1 MATATKNKKELII
14 TRIFDAPRENVWK
27 AWTDPEKVKK
37 WWGPKHFTA
46 PHISIDFRVG
56 GRYVYCMR
64 GAGTDGV
71 VKDFCN
77 TGEHR
82 EITPMEKIVTTMS
95 FADEHGNPVPAAHY
109 GMPGEWPAEIMV
121 TVTLE
126 NIEDGKTKLTVRE
139 EGVPGVIVE
148 LAGLGWNQ
156 QLDKLAETLTAVN
169 NLTGITAESGKQEFV
184 ITRVF
189 DAPRELVFKAY
200 TDPNRIPEWWGP
212 KRLTT
217 TVDRMDVRPGGIW
230 RIVQR
235 DPDGNEYAFHGV
247 YHEVLAPERLVGTF
261 EFEGTPGHVSLETT
275 AFEEH
280 NGKTRLTSRSVFQ
293 SVEDRDGMLQEGM
306 EEGVIETMDRFA
318 GLLANPDVWRKAA

>member
-1 MATATKNKKELII
+1 
-14 TRIFDAPRENVWK
+14 
-27 AWTDPEKVKK
+27 
-37 WWGPKHFTA
+37 
-46 PHISIDFRVG
+46 
-56 GRYVYCMR
+56 
-64 GAGTDGV
+64 
-71 VKDFCN
+71 
-77 TGEHR
+77 
-82 EITPMEKIVTTMS
+82 MS

-156 QLDKLAETLTAVN
+156 QLDKLAETLTAAN

-184 ITRVF
+184 IARIF

-200 TDPNRIPEWWGP
+200 TDPKRIPEWWGP

-217 TVDRMDVRPGGIW
+217 TVDRMDVIPGGIW